1 MSHLSFIV
9 KRLPFGDKC
18 MGEKL
23 QIDWSVNDVIPLGY
37 DSRRYARF
45 VLSGGGYVV
54 LCNLDNIW
62 FDALR
67 PALKMNLRDVNI
79 RGIGLMGKTQL
90 KNGDRLIIPSPKG
103 YLMHAKVVRCA
114 PDPLFPNLYRSGLVW
129 RPSRQSLFTVGAFCV
144 TPQLPD
150 FHEQA
155 SILESLSD

>member
-1 MSHLSFIV
+1 MYM
-9 KRLPFGDKC
+9 LPFEDNG
-18 MGEKL
+18 MREKL
-23 QIDWSVNDVIPLGY
+23 QIDWSVDDVIPLGY

-129 RPSRQSLFTVGAFCV
+129 SKRPPVRVFLQWEPFVLP
-144 TPQLPD
+144 PQLPD
-150 FHEQA
+150 FHEQV
-155 SILESLSD
+155 SILESLSN